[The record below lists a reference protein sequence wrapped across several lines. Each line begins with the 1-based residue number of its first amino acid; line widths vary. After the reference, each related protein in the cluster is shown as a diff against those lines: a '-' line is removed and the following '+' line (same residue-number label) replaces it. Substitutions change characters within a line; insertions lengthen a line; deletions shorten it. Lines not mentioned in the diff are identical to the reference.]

1 MGKARSSSGTEP
13 AMTEFERGVRAA
25 VRYQPGLHHALPP
38 GAQQLLREAAAVGS
52 YLSTERHAA
61 IAKAQREIR
70 ERWPELFREVE

>member
-1 MGKARSSSGTEP
+1 
-13 AMTEFERGVRAA
+13 MTEFERGVRAA

-38 GAQQLLREAAAVGS
+38 GAQQMLREAAAVGS

-70 ERWPELFREVE
+70 ARWPELFKADE